1 MVYVEYGMRPNYN
14 YSRIIY
20 EVSFGLS
27 DKSMRWPSFFLPD
40 YSDSALHLTRS
51 FFVVVDF
58 LFMIDHL
65 FYSKK

>member
-27 DKSMRWPSFFLPD
+27 DKSMRWPRFFFC
-40 YSDSALHLTRS
+40 LTIQT
-51 FFVVVDF
+51 V
-58 LFMIDHL
+58 LYI
-65 FYSKK
+65 